1 MIPAS
6 PAHRRHRRIPLPDQL
21 RRRRELDEIRMLRS
35 LTPEERT
42 EDLDLADRAY
52 QRQYQQAYRRLAA
65 PGRAVSRGGELAG
78 G

>member
-1 MIPAS
+1 MIPAA
-6 PAHRRHRRIPLPDQL
+6 PARRRHRRIPLPDQL
-21 RRRRELDEIRMLRS
+21 RRRRELDDIRMLRS

-65 PGRAVSRGGELAG
+65 PGRTVSGGGDRVG